1 MRAQTRTP
9 VVPRSAW
16 LVRCAGRAPRAAF
29 IALVAIL
36 SLAGLLTMLAGGP
49 ETVRLRAV
57 EPATDL
63 AAESFAEAF
72 TRAYLT
78 WDGAHPERHDDQLAA
93 FTSDALEP
101 GAGLSVAARGTQ
113 EVSWTATV
121 GDEALSTTR
130 RLITVAAQT
139 RAGLAYYVSVSVQ
152 RDRRGLMAVSRY
164 PALVGAPPADTKA
177 APAVEPDIE
186 DAPLQ
191 AVAGRAITNYLR
203 REGTNL
209 RADLDRDAV
218 VALPA
223 ARLEV
228 RSIDSISRV
237 GPGRIAV
244 EARAAGRGAAWTL
257 RYELEVV
264 KRERWYV
271 RSIQTNPTRRRSQ

>member
-1 MRAQTRTP
+1 MTAQTRTP

-16 LVRCAGRAPRAAF
+16 LVRCAGRAPRAGF
-29 IALVAIL
+29 IALIAIL
-36 SLAGLLTMLAGGP
+36 SLAGLLTVLTGGP
-49 ETVRLRAV
+49 EPVQLRGS

-78 WDGAHPERHDDQLAA
+78 WDGAHPERHDNRVAA
-93 FTSDALEP
+93 FTAEALES
-101 GAGLSVAARGTQ
+101 GAGLSVPASGTQ

-130 RLITVAAQT
+130 RLITVVAQT
-139 RAGLAYYVSVSVQ
+139 SAGLAYYVSVPVQ

-177 APAVEPDIE
+177 APAYEPDVE
-186 DAPLQ
+186 DQQLQ
-191 AVAGRAITNYLR
+191 AVAGRAVTNYLR

-209 RADLDRDAV
+209 RADLDREAV

-223 ARLEV
+223 VQLEV

-244 EARAAGRGAAWTL
+244 EARAEGRGAAWTL

-271 RSIQTNPTRRRSQ
+271 RSIQTNPTKRRSQ